1 MAVAQPVP
9 AADPAAAAAARRE
22 IKIVLPGLL
31 LAILLA
37 MLDQLIVGTALPRI
51 VGDLGGVAHLSWVVT
66 AYVLASTVTTPLY
79 GKLGDLYGRKKL
91 FLTAIVIFLAGS
103 ALSGLAQSM
112 TQLIGF
118 RALQGLG
125 AGGLMVGAI
134 SILGE
139 LVSPRERGKYMGYI
153 MAVMMV
159 ATIGGPLAG
168 GFITDNLSWRWVFY
182 INLPIGGVAFVY
194 LARVLKLPATRT
206 EHKIDYLG
214 AGLLALAA
222 TSIVLVSTW
231 GGTEFAWG
239 SGRILGL
246 SALALAATAAFL
258 LVEARAA
265 EPILPLR
272 LFRNRNF
279 SLVAGL
285 SFLVGLAM
293 FGAITFLPLYQQTV
307 QGASPTVSGLLLTPM
322 MVGVMVTSIIAGQI
336 TSRTGRYKALPI
348 LGSVGMG
355 AGMYLLSMLG
365 VHTTKV
371 TSGLYFVVLGLG
383 MGLLMQITSLMAQ
396 NSVELK
402 DIGVASSSAS
412 STRRPWPGCRSWCA
426 TTCSSPSRTRSTA
439 SSSGR
444 SRRWCSPSWSPCSS
458 GRSRCAATS
467 RPRAKLLPP
476 RPNSSANAG
485 SDPAVRDRLEDLDG
499 RRAPV
504 WQVIG
509 RRFPDLLAGDR
520 VAQRGPRR
528 VDVDRR
534 AALLAGREQECHLVL
549 VTLEPDGHRHAGT
562 DYAIRARR
570 VPDAGVV
577 QDVLQLVDAA
587 LLLALF
593 LLGRVIATVLLQVA
607 LVPGGLDL
615 LGDLDAAWPG

>member
-1 MAVAQPVP
+1 MMAEAQSVSAPDEQ
-9 AADPAAAAAARRE
+9 AATLRRE

-91 FLTAIVIFLAGS
+91 FLAAIVIFLAGS

-134 SILGE
+134 AILGE

-168 GFITDNLSWRWVFY
+168 GFITDHFSWRWVFY
-182 INLPIGGVAFVY
+182 INLPIGGVTLVY
-194 LARVLKLPATRT
+194 LARVLRLPVKRT

-214 AGLLALAA
+214 AGLLAVAA
-222 TSIVLVSTW
+222 TAIVLVTTW
-231 GGTEFAWG
+231 GGTQYPWG
-239 SGRILGL
+239 SGRILSL
-246 SALALAATAAFL
+246 AVLALAATAAFL
-258 LVEARAA
+258 LVEARTA
-265 EPILPLR
+265 EPILPLH

-307 QGASPTVSGLLLTPM
+307 QGATATVSGLLLTPM
-322 MVGVMVTSIIAGQI
+322 MVGVMVTSIIGGQI

-348 LGSVGMG
+348 VGS
-355 AGMYLLSMLG
+355 AGMAAGMWLLSMLG
-365 VHTTKV
+365 VATTRV
-371 TSGLYFVVLGLG
+371 NSGLFFLVLGLG
-383 MGLLMQITSLMAQ
+383 MGLLMQTTSMIAQ

-402 DIGVASSSAS
+402 DIGVASSSRLFFQQIGGSIGVSVFGAIFARRLTESLNARLPGANLHAS
-412 STRRPWPGCRSWCA
+412 GGQLNPA
-426 TTCSSPSRTRSTA
+426 TVA
-439 SSSGR
+439 G
-444 SRRWCSPSWSPCSS
+444 
-458 GRSRCAATS
+458 
-467 RPRAKLLPP
+467 LPH
-476 RPNSSANAG
+476 
-485 SDPAVRDRLEDLDG
+485 AVRHDVFFAIAHAIDG
-499 RRAPV
+499 VFIWSIPAM
-504 WQVIG
+504 
-509 RRFPDLLAGDR
+509 LAAFA
-520 VAQRGPRR
+520 V
-528 VDVDRR
+528 
-534 AALLAGREQECHLVL
+534 
-549 VTLEPDGHRHAGT
+549 
-562 DYAIRARR
+562 
-570 VPDAGVV
+570 
-577 QDVLQLVDAA
+577 
-587 LLLALF
+587 ALF
-593 LLGRVIATVLLQVA
+593 IKEIPLRGKADSPGA
-607 LVPGGLDL
+607 AAGEAAAASPELVH
-615 LGDLDAAWPG
+615 